1 VTAAI
6 VEEEVTAI
14 VIEEIAETDMTAEA
28 ILAITIIEM
37 MIDIETETET
47 EIDIEKEKEIEIE
60 ISIETETLIEAE
72 VTVAIEPEAAHPEV
86 MTEEIEIRL
95 QEPNIEVTKLL
106 SKIFLGVLV
115 GSNSRMHLENM
126 GQSAELMFPRM
137 KLVNPRD
144 MVSYDS
150 KEREML
156 LLQLIAWT
164 MLYLMVVKSAFEC
177 VTTELN
183 KFFNCSKPNFV
194 FVE

>member
-95 QEPNIEVTKLL
+95 QEPNIEVPYLD
-106 SKIFLGVLV
+106 KI
-115 GSNSRMHLENM
+115 SH
-126 GQSAELMFPRM
+126 
-137 KLVNPRD
+137 
-144 MVSYDS
+144 
-150 KEREML
+150 
-156 LLQLIAWT
+156 I
-164 MLYLMVVKSAFEC
+164 
-177 VTTELN
+177 LN
-183 KFFNCSKPNFV
+183 KGYQIIIKNIPWSVSWQQLKDAFREYGPISRADVPQDETVFLQFQRFFFTP
-194 FVE
+194 